1 MWKNSVPQKPKGA
14 GLKFYWGLTAN
25 LHLRECERPSFPEE
39 KMTSRAL
46 QKSLRSRPC
55 VLKSAPS
62 SFAPTVPLA
71 PRPRVRWRNT
81 GREIAELTPPLL
93 YTAWGAVLLRRRNF
107 QRRTQR
113 LQTQSAAAAQEGPRV
128 AVRKPPAHNGR
139 NQSLFIRGITLQ
151 RWCSVRLYR
160 SPHPFPLVLCP

>member
-1 MWKNSVPQKPKGA
+1 MTARQAVPFG
-14 GLKFYWGLTAN
+14 WGLTAN

-39 KMTSRAL
+39 KMASRAL
-46 QKSLRSRPC
+46 QKSLRSKPC

-93 YTAWGAVLLRRRNF
+93 DTVWGAVLLRRRNF

-113 LQTQSAAAAQEGPRV
+113 LQTQSAAAAQEGSRV
-128 AVRKPPAHNGR
+128 AVRKPPVNRGR
-139 NQSLFIRGITLQ
+139 NQRVFIRGIASQPRTSQ
-151 RWCSVRLYR
+151 GCTA
-160 SPHPFPLVLCP
+160 PNNTFPLV